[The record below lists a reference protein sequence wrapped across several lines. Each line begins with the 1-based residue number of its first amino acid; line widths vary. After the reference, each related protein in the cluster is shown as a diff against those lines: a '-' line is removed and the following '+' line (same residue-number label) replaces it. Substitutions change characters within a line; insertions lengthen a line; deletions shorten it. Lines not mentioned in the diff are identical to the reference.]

1 MLSVFLCK
9 LHVFSLHLVWF
20 GFIYLKTE
28 PCSDTVAGATR
39 LSSSIWEV
47 KARRTTS
54 SRSPLII
61 QWERPTWITRE
72 TKILR
77 ESFTQLPRLA
87 LNCTLSTASRAAGT
101 TDSHFSA
108 QVPQSE
114 NAEKPKT
121 SHSAPGLCRGVV
133 WSFDSVGNLCL
144 LTLKVLAPNWFLTY
158 Q

>member
-20 GFIYLKTE
+20 GFIYLK
-28 PCSDTVAGATR
+28 DGAVLRHGGWCYTP
-39 LSSSIWEV
+39 V
-47 KARRTTS
+47 
-54 SRSPLII
+54 I
-61 QWERPTWITRE
+61 QHLGSEGKENHVFKVTLNYTKREGNWVTRE

-87 LNCTLSTASRAAGT
+87 LNCTLSSASRAAGT
-101 TDSHFSA
+101 TDSHCSA

-133 WSFDSVGNLCL
+133 
-144 LTLKVLAPNWFLTY
+144 
-158 Q
+158 

>member
-9 LHVFSLHLVWF
+9 LHGFSLHLVWF
-20 GFIYLKTE
+20 GFIYLK
-28 PCSDTVAGATR
+28 DGAVLRHGGWCYTPVIQ
-39 LSSSIWEV
+39 LWEGKENHV
-47 KARRTTS
+47 FKVTLNYTKREAN
-54 SRSPLII
+54 
-61 QWERPTWITRE
+61 WVTRE

-87 LNCTLSTASRAAGT
+87 LNCTLSSASRAAGT

-133 WSFDSVGNLCL
+133 
-144 LTLKVLAPNWFLTY
+144 
-158 Q
+158 

>member
-20 GFIYLKTE
+20 GFIYLK
-28 PCSDTVAGATR
+28 DGAVLRHGGWCYTPVIQ
-39 LSSSIWEV
+39 LWEGKENHV
-47 KARRTTS
+47 FKVTLNYTKREAN
-54 SRSPLII
+54 
-61 QWERPTWITRE
+61 WVTRE

-87 LNCTLSTASRAAGT
+87 LNCTLSSASRAAGT

-133 WSFDSVGNLCL
+133 
-144 LTLKVLAPNWFLTY
+144 
-158 Q
+158 